1 MEVIQAQARDEV
13 GVVMAEGVGVGVEVA
28 TIGLD
33 VEVEVAEDMAQVAED
48 MARRVAEV
56 APEEEEARTPG
67 SEEAVVAVEDFDHIS

>member
-28 TIGLD
+28 TIGLE
-33 VEVEVAEDMAQVAED
+33 VEVEVAED